1 MNFIDRGGFPVKKEK
16 IAWIDHMKLFA
27 SIMIMTAHFQD
38 AALDACLAPPAQSGL
53 YDILN
58 TILVPFQTGKC
69 WVIVFCLLSG
79 YLSCRKVS
87 SLRELAAEGFARWLR
102 FFLPL
107 LLCNA
112 WVFLLL
118 KTGHMYHAV
127 YGSRFQNN
135 WLLYHYARDFRF
147 SDVLVQSA
155 VLGDAFNGPLWMLRP
170 LFVGNLLILG
180 ASWLSGKVPEG
191 KRLWVEIAGFLLLLL
206 GGLRVTT
213 LLYAAAAYAG
223 LLIFR
228 TRKNLLSPKWIPVF
242 CALVCAV
249 FYMAE
254 VGSRRGMDFS
264 WVHSPWSYLLISLA
278 LVFPFF
284 YSGYRGRT
292 VTKLPLSGISFWVY
306 LLHFPTALSL
316 GLGILLFCPGSF
328 WLRFGLAMAA
338 VVGAVLA
345 ASAVLSKTFDVW
357 TGRLVKWVKSRLLG

>member
-1 MNFIDRGGFPVKKEK
+1 MTKER

-87 SLRELAAEGFARWLR
+87 SLRELAAESFARWLR

-180 ASWLSGKVPEG
+180 QAGYPARCPRGSGCGWKSPDFFCCSWAGSGSPHCCT
-191 KRLWVEIAGFLLLLL
+191 RLPP
-206 GGLRVTT
+206 
-213 LLYAAAAYAG
+213 
-223 LLIFR
+223 
-228 TRKNLLSPKWIPVF
+228 TRD
-242 CALVCAV
+242 C
-249 FYMAE
+249 
-254 VGSRRGMDFS
+254 
-264 WVHSPWSYLLISLA
+264 
-278 LVFPFF
+278 
-284 YSGYRGRT
+284 
-292 VTKLPLSGISFWVY
+292 
-306 LLHFPTALSL
+306 
-316 GLGILLFCPGSF
+316 
-328 WLRFGLAMAA
+328 
-338 VVGAVLA
+338 
-345 ASAVLSKTFDVW
+345 
-357 TGRLVKWVKSRLLG
+357 